1 MIELFNI
8 IFVESPTGLSLILAF
23 GLGAIIYT
31 LLTDG
36 VKQDSI
42 GIMYNTLLYIGLTL
56 IAVGFVGWLV
66 SICMEAHYERK
77 LYELN
82 ERLRKDE
89 QWRTGQ
95 RKEQI
100 PFQDNQ

>member
-36 VKQDSI
+36 VKQDTI